1 MKIHVVKK
9 AVVNTK
15 PQSFCD
21 WLVDDPGP
29 APRK

>member
-1 MKIHVVKK
+1 MKINVVKK
-9 AVVNTK
+9 GTVNTK

-21 WLVDDPGP
+21 WLVDDGGP